1 MERKEFQLKEIEAVP
16 LSPLSPLETIKKDEE
31 SLRKLDSFRKEETTG
46 KRTDSIK
53 IEDFSKKQI
62 SLRNEGSL
70 KKNES
75 LKKED
80 SLSKLDSLPK
90 QESFRKM
97 DSLKK
102 EFRKVGTLKLDTL
115 GDQCPQNQNHN
126 IFTLDKIQWE
136 PTELE
141 GKSFYIFGPKNKFRV
156 FLQKVI
162 SHRYFDRFII
172 LTIIGS
178 CILLLF
184 RDPFVDHDS
193 IDYQMLVQSD
203 RIVLSVYF
211 SEILI
216 NCIVYGFLFN
226 GPQSFLRSFWKI
238 FDFCLFLLTTIGTL
252 DESLRFSKINLKPF
266 RALRFV
272 KIVAA
277 VPALRKS
284 FRILLQSVPELI
296 SVCLYYFL
304 NLLFFGIIS
313 MKYFKNSFYSCVTVD
328 KEIVKLIINKWDCFD
343 YGGDWV
349 NADTNFDNII
359 FAIST
364 LFQLST
370 TEGWMKIM

>member
-1 MERKEFQLKEIEAVP
+1 M
-16 LSPLSPLETIKKDEE
+16 
-31 SLRKLDSFRKEETTG
+31 RKLDSLRKEETTG
-46 KRTDSIK
+46 KRTESVRIDDDS
-53 IEDFSKKQI
+53 SKKHI
-62 SLRNEGSL
+62 SFRKEFSL

-80 SLSKLDSLPK
+80 SLSKLDSMPK

-97 DSLKK
+97 DSFKK
-102 EFRKVGTLKLDTL
+102 ELRKTGTLKFDSL
-115 GDQCPQNQNHN
+115 GDHQFPQIQTHN
-126 IFTLDKIQWE
+126 IFTLDKIQIQWE
-136 PTELE
+136 PELQ
-141 GKSFYIFGPKNKFRV
+141 GKSFCIFGPKNKFRI
-156 FLQKVI
+156 FLQKAI
-162 SHRYFDRFII
+162 SHRFFDRFII

-193 IDYQMLVQSD
+193 IYYQMLVQSD

-226 GPQSFLRSFWKI
+226 GSKSFLRSFWKI

-252 DESLRFSKINLKPF
+252 DESLRFSQINLKPF

-328 KEIVKLIINKWDCFD
+328 REIVKLIINKWDCFD

-359 FAIST
+359 FAISA

-370 TEGWMKIM
+370 SEGWIKIMYHLELNFNLCI